1 MVYSRS
7 WNHWS
12 LLNLFLPT
20 KHLSMQEYS
29 QCMYT
34 LFFACVFI
42 LDSCLVICPGQSS
55 WDPQGLFYLKCK
67 LYSDL
72 PDSLLLNTLIVCPSG
87 LSGFMWEGRM
97 NQEEHLTLF
106 CFFPFKLIPSSL
118 LNPTAVSLWHCLR

>member
-1 MVYSRS
+1 MVCSRS

-12 LLNLFLPT
+12 LLNLFLPM

-34 LFFACVFI
+34 LFFACIFI
-42 LDSCLVICPGQSS
+42 PDSFLVIFPGQSS

-67 LYSDL
+67 LCSDL
-72 PDSLLLNTLIVCPSG
+72 PDTFLLNTLIVCPSG

-106 CFFPFKLIPSSL
+106 FFFPFQTSTFI
-118 LNPTAVSLWHCLR
+118 TAEPYYYLFVTLS